1 MVNEKGI
8 VMRSVSKMMAVAAM
22 VMGAGAASAAIT
34 SVSGQVTW
42 LGSPPAS
49 CVSGALTGF
58 NAYAWDEQQGITLA
72 TLAVDM
78 TNNPGTSA
86 FTVPG
91 LLGGTYDSHFIHF
104 DGIPGVVSAQG
115 TVTFATNI
123 VGVIYKNVTLDN
135 SDFTC
140 GSFGT
145 VYPTGYPF
153 RGAVTTIPSFF
164 SINAN
169 TITFNLAAIGSI
181 GEVGQIRVIT
191 DAKVP
196 APGAMAVFGL
206 GGLAMARRRRAA

>member
-1 MVNEKGI
+1 MNLL
-8 VMRSVSKMMAVAAM
+8 SKLSVAALGM
-22 VMGAGAASAAIT
+22 TALLSSANGAIT
-34 SVSGQVTW
+34 AVSGQVTW
-42 LGSPPAS
+42 LGSPPVS

-58 NAYAWDEQQGITLA
+58 NAYAWDEQQNITLA

-86 FTVPG
+86 FTIPG

-104 DGIPGVVSAQG
+104 DGIPGVISAQG
-115 TVTFATNI
+115 TVTFATKI

-140 GSFGT
+140 GAFGT
-145 VYPTGYPF
+145 TYPTSYPL

-164 SINAN
+164 SINN
-169 TITFNLAAIGSI
+169 NVITFNLAAIGSI

-191 DAKVP
+191 DAVP
-196 APGAMAVFGL
+196 APGATALLGL
-206 GGLAMARRRRAA
+206 GGLAMARRRRA